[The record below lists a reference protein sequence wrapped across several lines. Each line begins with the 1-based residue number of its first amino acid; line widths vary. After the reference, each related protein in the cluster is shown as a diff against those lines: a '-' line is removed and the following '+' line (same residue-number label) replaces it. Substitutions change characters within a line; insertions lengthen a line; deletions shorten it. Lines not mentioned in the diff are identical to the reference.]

1 MNCGRCHN
9 PMTFAQPAQQWWC
22 GYCRY
27 YAGGVVGGVAPPGAA
42 EDAHKARKLVNLS
55 HIFGWGG
62 LGLLI
67 LGPILA
73 ASLRLGGKV
82 GGGLA
87 IVGVLSAIAGAILG
101 QIGRAM
107 QGRVI

>member
-9 PMTFAQPAQQWWC
+9 PMTFAQPAQQWW
-22 GYCRY
+22 
-27 YAGGVVGGVAPPGAA
+27 
-42 EDAHKARKLVNLS
+42 
-55 HIFGWGG
+55 
-62 LGLLI
+62 
-67 LGPILA
+67 
-73 ASLRLGGKV
+73 SLRLGGKV
-82 GGGLA
+82 GAGLA